1 MKGIAQTMAPMKNTL
16 IDLEK
21 FLADLP
27 AETAAKARAAA
38 ARIDELEHAAQR
50 ISRADKTYMRLFL
63 VSGVM
68 FVIAVWLLLGG
79 KGMFING
86 QPHLSDVI
94 VLLMAGALPALI
106 LVYSIKMNE
115 RTRIDRKKF
124 EIIENYFLP
133 HNAIYLPPG
142 PDRQRGTVAITNR
155 GRGWHRRPEDDKK
168 YKKPGWYW

>member
-1 MKGIAQTMAPMKNTL
+1 MEAYLRAMLHMKNTL

-21 FLADLP
+21 FLAELP
-27 AETAAKARAAA
+27 DETAAKARAAA

-50 ISRADKTYMRLFL
+50 ISRSDKTYMRLFL
-63 VSGVM
+63 ASGISFIV
-68 FVIAVWLLLGG
+68 AVTLLLGG

-106 LVYSIKMNE
+106 LVYSLKMSE
-115 RTRIDRKKF
+115 RTRIDRQKF

-142 PDRQRGTVAITNR
+142 PNRQKGTVAITNR